1 MTSINHLV
9 ENTALEFWERVGTT
23 PSYPCDIG
31 RWLIR
36 SQLPLAIKPVP
47 MLDIEKV
54 NAWAYKHDESYVF
67 REKNRRLRG
76 CILPGKVS
84 TIFVEAND
92 LLKEQR
98 FTIAHEGGHFLLD
111 YQLPRDKAVAA
122 LGENIIEIF
131 DGKRQP
137 TVEERLHGILADVR
151 VSVTPH
157 LMERPEEGLPMGSIL
172 DAEDRADR
180 LALELLAP
188 APSLQEEMSGNS
200 VPKGFQARLTFLSER
215 LYTFYGLPQSIA
227 AFYAD
232 MLLRQWGEPTFQ
244 DWLFRL

>member
-1 MTSINHLV
+1 MNSTNLLV
-9 ENTALEFWERVGTT
+9 ENTALEFWERVGAT
-23 PSYPCDIG
+23 PGYPCDIG

-36 SQLPLAIKPVP
+36 SQLPIAIKLMPL
-47 MLDIEKV
+47 LDIEKV
-54 NAWAYKHDESYVF
+54 NAWAYKHDTSYAF

-84 TIFVEAND
+84 TIFVDASD
-92 LLKEQR
+92 SLYEQR

-111 YQLPRDKAVAA
+111 YQLPRDKAITT
-122 LGENIIEIF
+122 LGENIIEVF

-137 TVEERLHGILADVR
+137 TLEERLHGILADVR

-188 APSLQEEMSGNS
+188 ALVLQKEMHSD
-200 VPKGFQARLTFLSER
+200 VAPKKFHARLAFLGER
-215 LYTFYGLPQSIA
+215 LYTFYGLPRSIA
-227 AFYAD
+227 VFYAD
-232 MLLRQWGEPTFQ
+232 MLLHQWSEPSFH